1 MASSLLTRG
10 VDVTTTVADVM
21 TRGVRTMAPDDSMAL
36 AAQAMEELN
45 IGSLPVME
53 DGEVVG
59 IVTDRDLVV
68 RGVAQGLPADRT
80 PLRDL
85 MTEAVQVCYEDETV
99 DEVLEQMQATQIR
112 RLPVLDRDMQV
123 VGILSLG
130 DVAAKADEVDVGE
143 ALADISEPAEPDR
156 SSLSAASG
164 PAGGGAGGPRRD
176 PLGA

>member
-1 MASSLLTRG
+1 MAGTMLSRG
-10 VDVTTTVADVM
+10 ADMMATVADVM
-21 TRGVRTMAPDDSMAL
+21 TRGVRTMSPGDSMAL

-45 IGSLPVME
+45 IGSLPVLD

-68 RGVAQGLPADRT
+68 RGIAQGLLADRT
-80 PLRDL
+80 PLSDV

-130 DVAAKADEVDVGE
+130 DVAAKADEVDVGN

-156 SSLSAASG
+156 SGLSAASG
-164 PAGGGAGGPRRD
+164 AAGGGAGGPRTGPID
-176 PLGA
+176 A